1 MKSSNLCPKQEGGS
15 GMDTPFKPL
24 CHSCF
29 TAPLTTGSSF
39 AHGVMQWVIILLS
52 VNLIPLLPTG
62 VLGSS
67 AANKEHISREDKIGE
82 KARQQGYKGQ
92 SKQSFMLDTKHNL
105 PLAPNAET
113 LLHNILAEC
122 S

>member
-1 MKSSNLCPKQEGGS
+1 MKSSNLCPKQEVGS
-15 GMDTPFKPL
+15 GVDTTFKPL
-24 CHSCF
+24 CHPCF

-67 AANKEHISREDKIGE
+67 AANKEHISREDKIVE
-82 KARQQGYKGQ
+82 KSKAAGIQRAIKAELHAGYKIQFTIGP
-92 SKQSFMLDTKHNL
+92 KCR
-105 PLAPNAET
+105 
-113 LLHNILAEC
+113 NIAT
-122 S
+122 